1 MSKNILTPNKQNGIV
16 LIVALIILVAMTL
29 GGLALMRSMETSSMI
44 AGNIASQQT
53 TIYSSDLGVES
64 AIGWLESN
72 LSSNVLEQ
80 NNAPM
85 GYSAS
90 ATAMTANQNGAAFWN
105 ALSPAG
111 VCTLPRSG
119 NFCSNTQSPDAAGNT
134 VQYMIQRL
142 CNAPGP
148 INGAGCG
155 AAQGGNLSADGE
167 NQAAGEET
175 LGIANN
181 SAYYRI
187 TVRVTGPRNSIG
199 FVQAIVNL

>member
-1 MSKNILTPNKQNGIV
+1 MFIPKKQNGMV
-16 LIVALIILVAMTL
+16 LIVALVILVAMTL
-29 GGLALMRSMETSSMI
+29 GGLGLMRSMETSSMI

-64 AIGWLESN
+64 AIEWLESN
-72 LSSNVLEQ
+72 LNTPALDQ

-85 GYSAS
+85 GYAAS
-90 ATAMTANQNGAAFWN
+90 AAALAGNQTGPAIWTT
-105 ALSPAG
+105 LSTAG

-119 NFCSNTQSPDAAGNT
+119 EICSTTLPTDAAGNT
-134 VQYMIQRL
+134 VQYTIQRL

-155 AAQGGNLSADGE
+155 AAQGGNLNADGE
-167 NQAAGEET
+167 NQAAGEDT